1 MTDILFDST
10 KDKEFYY
17 SKIIDFK
24 NKYEA
29 NKIK

>member
-17 SKIIDFK
+17 IKIIDFK